1 MAEVYT
7 YLTLAD
13 TVTGVTAVYF
23 DEKTQAVKPVKYAQ
37 QAQNIEAVMELT
49 MRYLHQAKIE
59 NGSGRNVAAQSTEIE
74 HEPQ

>member
-1 MAEVYT
+1 
-7 YLTLAD
+7 
-13 TVTGVTAVYF
+13 
-23 DEKTQAVKPVKYAQ
+23 
-37 QAQNIEAVMELT
+37 